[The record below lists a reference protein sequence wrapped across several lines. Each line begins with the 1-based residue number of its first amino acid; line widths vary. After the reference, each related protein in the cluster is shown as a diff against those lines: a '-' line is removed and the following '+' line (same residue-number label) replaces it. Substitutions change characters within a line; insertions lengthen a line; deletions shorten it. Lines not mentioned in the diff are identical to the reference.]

1 MKIREIEASDNA
13 SLAKLIRTILK
24 GCGLDIPGTAYF
36 DEGLDHLSD
45 CYGDKDHRYY
55 VLVDDE
61 GTVAGGVGF
70 SRLSFMEDTAEL
82 QKLYLTDFLRDTGT
96 GRMML
101 DYIENSMRES
111 GFKRS
116 YLETHSSLK
125 AAIRLYEK
133 SGYKEIERPK
143 EVVHSTMD
151 RFFVKEL

>member
-13 SLAKLIRTILK
+13 SLANLIRRILK
-24 GCGLDIPGTAYF
+24 GYGLDIPGTAYF

-45 CYGDKDHRYY
+45 CYKDKDHRYF
-55 VLVDDE
+55 VLLDDE
-61 GTVAGGVGF
+61 GVVAGGVGF
-70 SRLSFMEDTAEL
+70 SRFPLMDDTAEL
-82 QKLYLTDFLRDTGT
+82 QKLYIADRLRGTGT

-101 DYIENSMRES
+101 DHIENSMREA

-116 YLETHSSLK
+116 YLETHSNLK
-125 AAIRLYEK
+125 AAIHLYEK
-133 SGYKEIERPK
+133 AGYREIERPK

>member
-13 SLAKLIRTILK
+13 SLANLIRTILK
-24 GCGLDIPGTAYF
+24 GYGLDIPGTAYF

-61 GTVAGGVGF
+61 GTVSGGVGF

-82 QKLYLTDFLRDTGT
+82 QKLYLTDSLRGTGT

-125 AAIRLYEK
+125 AAIHLYEK
-133 SGYKEIERPK
+133 AGYHEIERPK